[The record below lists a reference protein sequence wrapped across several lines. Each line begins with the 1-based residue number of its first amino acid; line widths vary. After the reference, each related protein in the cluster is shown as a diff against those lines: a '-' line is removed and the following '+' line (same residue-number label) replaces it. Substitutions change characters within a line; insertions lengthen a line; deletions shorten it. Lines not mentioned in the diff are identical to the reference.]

1 MRIVSIGE
9 LLWDVMG
16 DQEFL
21 GGAPL
26 NFSVSSLR
34 LGNEV
39 AFISAVGADQRGAL
53 AIQSI
58 EALGLSPKFV
68 RVIPEQETGTAIVT
82 TDKSGNATFVIKR
95 PVAFDFL
102 NIEDSRLSDVAVRDP
117 DWIYFGTL
125 AQTSARNEALLH
137 RLVAGSPKSGRFYD
151 VNLREGHWNPELV
164 QRLSGLASIIKLNE
178 SEAETLF
185 RLSCGSEQYSPE
197 KFCGYWSRIYGA
209 KTICITLGEHGCA
222 IWSNDGLQ
230 NFKGYPVKTVDTVGA
245 GDAFSAAFLQGVQ
258 LGWPMERTASF
269 ANALGAIVAGRAGAI
284 PLWTVEEC
292 LGVME
297 SSRSDTKNRIDAFH

>member
-9 LLWDVMG
+9 ILWDVMG

-26 NFSVSSLR
+26 NFSVSSRR

-58 EALGLSPKFV
+58 EALGLSPKFI
-68 RVIPEQETGTAIVT
+68 RVIPEQETGTALVT

-102 NIEDSRLSDVAVRDP
+102 NIEDSRLSDLAVRDP

-185 RLSCGSEQYSPE
+185 RFSCGSEQFSPE

-209 KTICITLGEHGCA
+209 KVICITLGEHGCA

-245 GDAFSAAFLQGVQ
+245 GDAFSAAFLQGAQ

-284 PLWTVEEC
+284 PSWTVEEC

-297 SSRSDTKNRIDAFH
+297 SSRSDTKNRTDALY

>member
-16 DQEFL
+16 DREFL

-26 NFSVSSLR
+26 NFSVSSRR

-53 AIQSI
+53 AIESM
-58 EALGLSPKFV
+58 EALGLSAKFI

-95 PVAFDFL
+95 PAAFDFL
-102 NIEDSRLSDVAVRDP
+102 NIEDSRLSDTAVRDP

-125 AQTSARNEALLH
+125 AQTSARNEALLD

-178 SEAETLF
+178 PEAETLF
-185 RLSCGSEQYSPE
+185 RICCGAQQFSPE
-197 KFCGYWSRIYGA
+197 RFCEYWSGNYGA
-209 KTICITLGEHGCA
+209 EVLCITLGERGCM
-222 IWSNDGLQ
+222 IWSNGGLQ
-230 NFKGYPVKTVDTVGA
+230 RFHGYPVKTVDTVGA
-245 GDAFSAAFLQGVQ
+245 GDAFSAAFLQGLQ

-269 ANALGAIVAGRAGAI
+269 ANALGAIVAARPGAI
-284 PLWTVEEC
+284 PSWTIEEC
-292 LGVME
+292 LRFME
-297 SSRSDTKNRIDAFH
+297 SANPDTGNHPL

>member
-16 DQEFL
+16 DREFL

-26 NFSVSSLR
+26 NFSVSSRR

-53 AIQSI
+53 AIESM
-58 EALGLSPKFV
+58 EALGLSAKFI

-82 TDKSGNATFVIKR
+82 KDISGNATFVIKR
-95 PVAFDFL
+95 PAGFDFL
-102 NIEDSRLSDVAVRDP
+102 DIEDSRLSDVAVKEP
-117 DWIYFGTL
+117 DWIYFGTM
-125 AQTSARNEALLH
+125 AQTSPRNEALLH

-178 SEAETLF
+178 PEAETLF
-185 RLSCGSEQYSPE
+185 RLACGAGQFSPE
-197 KFCGYWSRIYGA
+197 KFCGYWSRVYGA
-209 KTICITLGEHGCA
+209 KIICITLGEHGCA
-222 IWSNDGLQ
+222 IWSKDGLQ

-245 GDAFSAAFLQGVQ
+245 GDAFSASFLQGVQ

-269 ANALGAIVAGRAGAI
+269 ANALGAIVATHPGAI
-284 PLWTVEEC
+284 PSWTIEEC
-292 LGVME
+292 FRVME
-297 SSRSDTKNRIDAFH
+297 SAGSDIGKHPL